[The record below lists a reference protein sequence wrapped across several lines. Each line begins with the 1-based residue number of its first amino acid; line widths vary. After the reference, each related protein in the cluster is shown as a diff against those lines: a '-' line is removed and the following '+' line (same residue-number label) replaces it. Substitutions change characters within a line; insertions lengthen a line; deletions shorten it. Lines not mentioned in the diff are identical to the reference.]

1 MSELTSEIAELVSA
15 IVLDAEIAAIAT
27 AESIAL
33 VQHLQSDR
41 LPALSIARAE
51 AWRQLRARN
60 VFPYDERLVASGSDP
75 VSALT
80 VIERTALALVGRLH
94 LEMHEAAQVMGLK
107 TKQFEKTL
115 RKSKIQLV
123 RATTAITLITME
135 SRCPAVVSGKHRFG
149 TALDRKHAMHF
160 VVHAGECSICV
171 PVLRQIDK
179 TVWQEYQSAPAIEA
193 DVSSSVFDVDALIS
207 RAKLKDGWATP
218 LVADFR
224 DQNRIIKRAV
234 WIGAASSV
242 LLGLSWLL
250 S

>member
-1 MSELTSEIAELVSA
+1 MSDLTSDIAELVSA
-15 IVLDAEIAAIAT
+15 IVLDEEIAAIAT
-27 AESIAL
+27 ADSIAL

-60 VFPYDERLVASGSDP
+60 IFPYDERLVAIGNDP

-80 VIERTALALVGRLH
+80 VIERTALALVGRLR
-94 LEMHEAAQVMGLK
+94 LESHEAARVMGMK
-107 TKQFEKTL
+107 TKKFEKTL
-115 RKSKIQLV
+115 RKSRIQLV
-123 RATTAITLITME
+123 RATTAITLITMQ

-179 TVWQEYQSAPAIEA
+179 TVWQEYQSAPTVEGQIG
-193 DVSSSVFDVDALIS
+193 SSNFDVDSLVK
-207 RAKLKDGWATP
+207 RAQLKDGWAVP
-218 LVADFR
+218 LPADFR
-224 DQNRIIKRAV
+224 DQSRILKRAV

-242 LLGLSWLL
+242 LLGLGWLL